1 MQDER
6 SQHMNRA
13 RAYRVLEARLL
24 ERKLHAEMIERRET
38 RRQLVR
44 SADRSEKI
52 RTYNFV
58 QVCVPPSKK
67 NTALMFIRIE

>member
-1 MQDER
+1 MLQ
-6 SQHMNRA
+6 
-13 RAYRVLEARLL
+13 
-24 ERKLHAEMIERRET
+24 RRET

-58 QVCVPPSKK
+58 QDRVTDHRISLTVK
-67 NTALMFIRIE
+67 NIEAVMDGTSLQKILDALDADHRQAQIEDLLEDVQ